1 MPKDHL
7 TKLSF
12 SSLDYLSDGQVAVAV
27 DQAIKSAIADLKAWG
42 SDGKI
47 RKVVVEVGLSNKKK
61 GDKYKVGVNVK
72 VLLPTDKPKYT
83 LAELT
88 MERGEPEM
96 FFNKS
101 SANNLDQMR
110 LFDEVVDAG
119 AEAELDKAV

>member
-12 SSLDYLSDGQVAVAV
+12 ASLDLLADGQVAAAV
-27 DQAIKSAIADLKAWG
+27 DQALKQAITDLKEWG

-47 RKVVVEVGLSNKKK
+47 RKVVLEVGLSNKKK
-61 GDKYKVGVNVK
+61 GDKCKVVVSVK
-72 VLLPTDKPKYT
+72 VLLPTDKPKFT

-96 FFNKS
+96 FFNRS
-101 SANNLDQMR
+101 SATNLDQMK
-110 LFDEVVDAG
+110 LFDEVVDAC
-119 AEAELDKAV
+119 ADVDQVKTL

>member
-12 SSLDYLSDGQVAVAV
+12 VSLDHLADGQVAVAI
-27 DQAIKSAIADLKAWG
+27 DQALKSAIADLKAWG
-42 SDGKI
+42 ADGKT
-47 RKVVVEVGLSNKKK
+47 RKVVLEVGLSNKKK
-61 GDKYKVGVNVK
+61 GDKCKVVASVK
-72 VLLPTDKPKYT
+72 VLLPTDKPKHT

-101 SANNLDQMR
+101 SANDLDQMK
-110 LFDEVVDAG
+110 LFDEVVDAD
-119 AEAELDKAV
+119 AEANQTV